1 MLEVHMSLSLAH
13 VDVTI
18 QQADVAIELSG
29 AMA

>member
-1 MLEVHMSLSLAH
+1 MSLSLAH

-29 AMA
+29 AMAYHAG